1 MPAFAAP
8 VVGGRHRSE
17 SAGRGYVRVT
27 ARGSYG
33 VHMFQRRVVLAPDH
47 GADGALLREAFA
59 RIRREMEV
67 PGDFP
72 AAVREE
78 ARRAATARSSAR
90 LPDETGVPFLTID
103 PPDSM
108 DLDQAFHIEREGR
121 GYRVRY
127 AIAHVPAFVTPG
139 GAIDQEARRRGETIY
154 LPDGS
159 EPLHP
164 RELSEGAASL
174 LPGQVRPAF
183 VWDLHLDEDGEIREA
198 RVHEAAARS
207 VQRLDYEGAQADVA
221 AGRGAAAPDGPLA
234 LLREVGQR
242 RIALEHARGGA
253 SLPKPEQEVVPTER
267 GFRLRFR
274 PPVPVEDWNAQISL
288 MTGMAAARMM
298 LGGGIGILRTMP
310 SPGPREVETFRLRA
324 AALGVPWPVG
334 VRYGDFLRGLDRD
347 DPRHL
352 ALMHAAT
359 SLFRG
364 AGYTPFDGELPQVR
378 EHAALA
384 APYAHV
390 TAPLRRLV
398 DRFALVTCAALCAGT
413 AVPDWVR
420 EGLGG
425 LPEILKASG
434 RLGSA
439 VTRACTDAV
448 EAAVLEPLVGADF
461 DASVV
466 EERDGSITVQ
476 LAEPAVLTRVAGTA
490 SAGQQVV
497 VRLRAVDVPARKAT
511 FDLAGQHHG

>member
-1 MPAFAAP
+1 
-8 VVGGRHRSE
+8 
-17 SAGRGYVRVT
+17 
-27 ARGSYG
+27 
-33 VHMFQRRVVLAPDH
+33 MFQRRVVLSPDH

-59 RIRREMEV
+59 RIRTEMEV
-67 PGDFP
+67 PGEFP

-78 ARRAATARSSAR
+78 AREAASVTHTRSVLNGQ
-90 LPDETGVPFLTID
+90 LPDETAVPFVTID
-103 PPDSM
+103 PAGSM
-108 DLDQAFHIEREGR
+108 DLDQALHIEREGR

-139 GAIDQEARRRGETIY
+139 GAVDAEARRRGETIY
-154 LPDGS
+154 MPDGS

-174 LPGQVRPAF
+174 LPGEVRPAF
-183 VWDLHLDEDGEIREA
+183 IWDIHLDDAGEIREA
-198 RVHEAAARS
+198 QVREAVARS
-207 VQRLDYEGAQADVA
+207 VQRFDYEGAQADVA
-221 AGRGAAAPDGPLA
+221 AGRGAAASDGPLA
-234 LLREVGQR
+234 LLREVGER

-267 GFRLRFR
+267 GYRLRFR

-298 LGGGIGILRTMP
+298 LDGRVGILRTMP
-310 SPGPREVETFRLRA
+310 SPSPAEVETFRLRA
-324 AALGVPWPVG
+324 TALGVPWPAG
-334 VRYGDFLRGLDRD
+334 VRYGDFLRGLDRN
-347 DPRHL
+347 DPHHL

-364 AGYTPFDGELPQVR
+364 AGYTPFDGDVPDKR

-413 AVPDWVR
+413 PVPEWVR
-420 EGLGG
+420 EALPS
-425 LPEILKASG
+425 LPEVLRASG

-448 EAAVLEPLVGADF
+448 EAAVLEPLVGTDF

-466 EERDGSITVQ
+466 EERDDSVTVQ
-476 LAEPAVLTRVAGTA
+476 ITEPAVLTRVAGTA

-497 VRLRAVDVPARKAT
+497 VRLRAVDVPARKTSFEMAE
-511 FDLAGQHHG
+511 AGDG